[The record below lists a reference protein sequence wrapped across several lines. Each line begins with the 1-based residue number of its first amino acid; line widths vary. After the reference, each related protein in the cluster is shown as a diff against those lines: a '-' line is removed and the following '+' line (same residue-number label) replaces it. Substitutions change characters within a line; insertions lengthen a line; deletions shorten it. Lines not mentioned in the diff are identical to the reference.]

1 MLFRSFGA
9 PSLLEQTITI
19 RAKLRANLE
28 AAGRDPAQFSI
39 WARASETIDARV
51 IAGYREAGFEHLA
64 LRPPDALAGDA
75 RIDWLDQ
82 VAEWAK
88 G

>member
-1 MLFRSFGA
+1 MSKAQRVGNIYFADFGA
-9 PSLLEQTITI
+9 GTGQ
-19 RAKLRANLE
+19 
-28 AAGRDPAQFSI
+28 
-39 WARASETIDARV
+39 AS
-51 IAGYREAGFEHLA
+51 REAGFEHLA